1 MSTVES
7 MKANE
12 GRIVNPMAYIMSKII
27 PDSLIY
33 IGAAAPTATVFGII
47 INLAYFMY
55 FSKQE
60 LIRTGEMPARD

>member
-1 MSTVES
+1 
-7 MKANE
+7 
-12 GRIVNPMAYIMSKII
+12 MSKII